1 MAKTSMI
8 QRELKRTKLVA
19 KYAGKRAELKAIIS
33 NLESSDEAVFD
44 AQLQMQKLPRDSS
57 PVRQRNRCA
66 ITGRPR
72 GFYRKF
78 GLGRNKLREAMMRG
92 DVPGLKKASW

>member
-19 KYAGKRAELKAIIS
+19 KYAEKRAELKAIVS
-33 NLESSDEAVFD
+33 NPESSDEDVFE

-57 PVRQRNRCA
+57 PVRQRNRCT

-72 GFYRKF
+72 GYYRKF